1 MIGNDALKLN
11 HLGIAVLDIKK
22 ALPVYQDLFAYK
34 LIGDIY
40 NDPIQKVNVCFVGS
54 GKEGEIVFELVEP
67 AAKDSPVN
75 QWLAKGVST
84 YHIGYDVDNID
95 ATLEDIHSQGC
106 IIVSRPVPAV
116 AFSGRKVAWLYTPTR
131 QLIEIVER

>member
-1 MIGNDALKLN
+1 MIENTGLKLN
-11 HLGIAVLDIKK
+11 HLGIAVSNIKK

-40 NDPIQKVNVCFVGS
+40 KDQTQKVNVCFVGS
-54 GKEGEIVFELVEP
+54 GKEGEVIFELVEP
-67 AAKDSPVN
+67 TAKDSPVN
-75 QWLAKGVST
+75 QWLSKGVSI
-84 YHIGYDVDNID
+84 YHIGYDTDNID
-95 ATLEDIHSQGC
+95 ATLEEVHSQGC